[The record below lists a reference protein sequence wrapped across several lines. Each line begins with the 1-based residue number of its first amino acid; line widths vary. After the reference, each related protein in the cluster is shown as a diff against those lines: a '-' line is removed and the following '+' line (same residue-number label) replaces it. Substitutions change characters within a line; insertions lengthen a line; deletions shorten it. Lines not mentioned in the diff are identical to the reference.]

1 MIEPVAEGRASQWS
15 AWPLPLMAGLLPL
28 VAATVAYSLSI
39 RLDIV
44 EGCNPFFDGCTS
56 ISRAARHG
64 LPNHLFRAL
73 VLPAAA
79 LQAICWLMCG
89 SWLRSVGAAPNRLLR
104 ALPVL
109 GLAAAVFLVLYGT
122 FLGVEGGAYRWMR
135 RYGVVVYFG
144 ATCVSMLIVSD
155 AVYRLAPTR
164 SFIARAL
171 VAFSVGLPLLG
182 LANAFAPLFGLNEAE
197 VAALQ
202 NSTEWWGGLLF
213 TLFFFALAW
222 LWRTSSFA
230 IRFSATDGLDPGVA
244 ARKPAESRSH
254 ETSRKR

>member
-1 MIEPVAEGRASQWS
+1 MTGPAEGRTPDWS
-15 AWPLPLMAGLLPL
+15 AWPLPFMAGLLPL
-28 VAATVAYSLSI
+28 AATVLAYSLSV
-39 RLDIV
+39 RLGIV

-79 LQAICWLMCG
+79 LQAVCWLMCG
-89 SWLRSVGAAPNRLLR
+89 SWLRSVGAAPNQMLR

-109 GLAAAVFLVLYGT
+109 GIAAAVFLVLYGT
-122 FLGVEGGAYRWMR
+122 FLGVEGAAYRWMR

-155 AVYRLAPTR
+155 AVYRVAPTG
-164 SFIARAL
+164 SISRAL

-182 LANAFAPLFGLNEAE
+182 LANAFAPVFGLSE
-197 VAALQ
+197 VEVTGLQ

-213 TLFFFALAW
+213 TLFFFSLAR
-222 LWRTSSFA
+222 LWRVSRFKV
-230 IRFSATDGLDPGVA
+230 RFSAQGAD
-244 ARKPAESRSH
+244 
-254 ETSRKR
+254 

>member
-1 MIEPVAEGRASQWS
+1 MTEPVPDVRAPQWS
-15 AWPLPLMAGLLPL
+15 AWPLPVMAGLLPL
-28 VAATVAYSLSI
+28 VAATLAYSLSI

-89 SWLRSVGAAPNRLLR
+89 SWLRSVGAAPSRLLR
-104 ALPVL
+104 ALSVL
-109 GLAAAVFLVLYGT
+109 GLAAAVFLILYGT

-155 AVYRLAPTR
+155 AVYRVAPTG
-164 SFIARAL
+164 SISRAL

-202 NSTEWWGGLLF
+202 NTTEWWGGLLF

-244 ARKPAESRSH
+244 ARKPMESRSH
-254 ETSRKR
+254 GTSRKP

>member
-1 MIEPVAEGRASQWS
+1 MIEPVAEGRAPQWS

-28 VAATVAYSLSI
+28 VAATLAYWLSI

-44 EGCNPFFDGCTS
+44 EICNPFFDGCTS

-89 SWLRSVGAAPNRLLR
+89 SWLRSVGAAPSRLLR

-109 GLAAAVFLVLYGT
+109 GLAAAVFLILYGT

-155 AVYRLAPTR
+155 AVYRVAPTG
-164 SFIARAL
+164 SISRAL

-202 NSTEWWGGLLF
+202 NTTEWWGGLLF

-244 ARKPAESRSH
+244 ARKPMESRSH
-254 ETSRKR
+254 GTSRKP